1 MQFLRNSLLTCLL
14 LLIGC
19 DKSTSQTLTVYVS
32 ADEQIAR
39 EVIDAFTK
47 QTGISV
53 AWVGDT
59 EASKTTGLITR
70 LRREA
75 SRPVADVF
83 WSSENIGTIQLA
95 SEGVFT
101 TYSSTITNAWPQEY
115 RDPAGLWFAFSPR
128 ARVIAYDPR
137 VTNVEEMPVY
147 WWDYT
152 EAVMADPRFGTTG
165 THLAVMAGYA
175 NRFLPFL
182 ENLGVTPLL
191 GGNAAT
197 VQAVINGTAKYAMT
211 DSDDVHAAIARG
223 ASVAMLM
230 PRHFDGEGGGTLL
243 IPNTVALIA
252 GSKQTESAG
261 AFIEFMLSDYV
272 ATLLANSNSKNIP
285 LQKEVA
291 ANFPELAVEDP
302 LIVDFVA
309 AANRRNEVIE
319 TVVSTL
325 KETSAK

>member
-1 MQFLRNSLLTCLL
+1 MQFLRNSLLIGVLF
-14 LLIGC
+14 LIGC

-75 SRPVADVF
+75 PRPVADVF

-101 TYSSTITNAWPQEY
+101 TYSSTVTNAWPQEY

-165 THLAVMAGYA
+165 THLAVMAGDA
-175 NRFLPFL
+175 DRFGSFL
-182 ENLGVTPLL
+182 ENLGVIPLL

-223 ASVAMLM
+223 ASVAMFM

-252 GSKQTESAG
+252 GSKHTESAG